1 MAGIQL
7 SGLVSGIDTGSIIDQ
22 LMTIEKAPR
31 TKITLDQ
38 DATTKRQSLLS
49 DISTK
54 LTTLKSA
61 NDDLKSVLSWLDTQ
75 TVDSSDATK
84 VTAVRTAGAA
94 PGSYDVVVSQLAS
107 AARNTYNF
115 VSPASDG
122 TLDIANGDGSARASV
137 TLKAGATVDDAVSAI
152 NSSATSKLYAV
163 NVNGSLVLSAKT
175 TGDSSGFSV
184 SGNGVGT
191 QTQNV
196 VGLNA
201 KVEIDGTPYERQTN
215 TVTDALPGVTLTLK
229 GKTATGTSAAV
240 TVGTP
245 GPDKAAI
252 ITKVKAFVTA
262 YNDVVTATRAGLTEK
277 RVINASTTED
287 IQKGTL
293 FGDSGLSTMLSQ
305 LRTTMG
311 QSFPGLTG
319 VTSMADL
326 GVTTGSASATINQDS
341 LDGKLTLDE
350 SKFSAALDADPTA
363 VRALLGGYG
372 ASGTSGFGQAFA
384 GILSNYQGTGGLIQ
398 ARISSASTDLTDLAA
413 RLVTFDSRMDAKQAL
428 LERQFSAMET
438 ALQASNAAGVS
449 LSGLLAKPDSS
460 S

>member
-7 SGLVSGIDTGSIIDQ
+7 GGLASGIDTTSIISQ
-22 LMTIEKAPR
+22 LMAAEKLPR
-31 TKITLDQ
+31 TKLTLSQ
-38 DATTKRQSLLS
+38 DATTKRSSLLS
-49 DISTK
+49 DIATK
-54 LTTLKSA
+54 LTALKSA

-75 TVDSSDATK
+75 TVESSDATK

-115 VSPASDG
+115 VSPAADG
-122 TLDIANGDGSARASV
+122 TLDIANGDGSARTSV
-137 TLKAGATVDDAVSAI
+137 SLKAGATIDDAVSAI
-152 NSSATSKLYAV
+152 NSSSTSKLYAV

-175 TGDSSGFSV
+175 TGDGSGFSI

-191 QTQNV
+191 QTQSV
-196 VGLNA
+196 AGLNA

-215 TVTDALPGVTLTLK
+215 SITDALPGVTLTLK
-229 GKTATGTSAAV
+229 GKTATGASAAV

-252 ITKVKAFVTA
+252 ITKVKTFVTA
-262 YNDVVTATRAGLTEK
+262 YNDLVTVARASLTEK
-277 RVINASTTED
+277 PVINASTTEN

-293 FGDSGLSTMLSQ
+293 FGDSGLNTMLSQ

-311 QSFPGLTG
+311 QSFSNLTG
-319 VTSMADL
+319 LKSMADL
-326 GVTTGSASATINQDS
+326 GVTTGSASGTISQDS

-350 SKFSAALDADPTA
+350 AKFSAALDADPTA
-363 VRALLGGYG
+363 ARALLGGYG

-384 GILSNYQGTGGLIQ
+384 SILSNYQGSGGLIQ
-398 ARISSASTDLTDLAA
+398 ARIGSASTDLTDLAA

-428 LERQFSAMET
+428 LEKQFSAMEA
-438 ALQASNAAGVS
+438 ALQASNAAGIS